1 MLVTGPLLGKEG
13 SSKLQI
19 PRETK
24 GQNQTRL
31 DRIQLSTK
39 IEHDQETNQR
49 TSHLESV
56 KHIQSA
62 TGY

>member
-1 MLVTGPLLGKEG
+1 MLVTGPLPGKEG

-39 IEHDQETNQR
+39 IEHEQETNQR
-49 TSHLESV
+49 HPTWKC